1 MAVPPSLRRA
11 GRIFGWS
18 LLGLVLVLFLALA
31 GGIVF
36 LRSQPGERW
45 VADTVVSA
53 LKSAGIEARIG
64 SLEGPLPFSLRL
76 RDVRLADGNGVWLDV
91 PKATLRIG
99 VGALLR
105 GHLLVEELSV
115 LDAGMPRV
123 PEFPPADPPP
133 PPSDPLDMLQ
143 PSFLKP
149 LASDIAGYLK
159 LATVEKLRIERF
171 RLGQAVAGIPIEA
184 TLGGS
189 GPLTDFQS
197 RLDAMLYRP
206 RPEGAEGTGQPLL
219 ALSGALNL
227 GNEGG
232 WLADGVKRP
241 QPAERPDAA
250 VELDFRLTVP
260 GVAGDGGAKAQG
272 AQDVASEQG
281 SLRLLLTL
289 TGARFSVPELT
300 AEVPGG
306 LVSAHDL
313 SFDDKKVGGELSALL
328 SDPAALMRLVAV
340 LTGRVQAG
348 LPLASANLDAAL
360 SGTLD
365 APELALKA
373 SALGIAL
380 DAAQPDA
387 RLDVTSSWTLA
398 VQSLFSEPSLTAD
411 AAVNLGGPFVQK
423 AMSASRAAKD
433 GTDDKGGKEG
443 TASGGVPIK
452 LHVEVSETA
461 EALAVKALRVE
472 SEWLAL
478 AGDASLE
485 TATGKLAAAFRLD
498 MPSLRK
504 LAQFPPVAAVLAGSP
519 FRELAGTVGVKADMR
534 RDGAAS
540 PIAGTLSLKLAD
552 MRWGL
557 APLQNTVGE
566 TASIGLSF
574 SAQPESGSAS
584 VKELT
589 LKAGQL
595 NGRGDAST
603 DGKKLDAALSFALSS
618 LAGIEPS
625 LSGPLE
631 LKLRASGPLPSPGGE
646 LTLSSP
652 NLGVETATLEG
663 LRVRLNTP
671 SVGAAGGK
679 GTLDVSATLRDASIK
694 ALQAGAPLRFST
706 EWQFAADRFN
716 LHKTKLDAP
725 GIALSGTLD
734 ALLGKRRLDGGF
746 RLAVTDWSALSSLTG
761 VPLQGSAAVANVSF
775 SQAKTQQLTADWS
788 FGALSAGSAFSVRTF
803 KGNLR
808 LDDLFGK
815 QGISLS
821 AALGNGSA
829 SDFRW
834 RNGTIGV
841 SGSLKQMQVSAA
853 LQGKTS
859 ADVRLDL
866 DLAGQ
871 KVQVERLTLTDRR
884 KRTLVG
890 VRLNRPLNVA
900 FGNGLSVDNLD
911 LSILPQGTLT
921 ALGSLDGRKLALEA
935 RLRDVAI
942 NTARL
947 FTDAPVPDGLLNAAV
962 ALSGTPSQPRGTL
975 DVSLRNIAFPE
986 SDMPPA
992 AVDINGTLQSS
1003 ALVLNVKTDG
1013 MGTSPATGTLSLPL
1027 SFSASGVP
1035 SPALNKPCTGTVH
1048 WEGSLASL
1056 WRFVP
1061 LANSSLT
1068 GQGFLDATLSG
1079 TLSAPELSAS
1089 LKIEKAAFEEILLGL
1104 ALSDINLDASLQ
1116 SGGLSRLSL
1125 SATDGQGGTINING
1139 TIGSLM
1145 SGLPLSLHGTIKELA
1160 PLHRNDLSITL
1171 SGTADIVG
1179 PVTSP
1184 DVRAAITVN
1193 KGQFQIVSSFGTS
1206 IPTLNVVEAGQEE
1219 GGPSSS
1225 GAGPQLDVSVV
1236 IPNRF
1241 FVRGKGLESEWKG
1254 NLQVSG
1260 PAANP
1265 VVTGSINSIRG
1276 QFGLLGKQFTLSRGD
1291 VEFSGA
1297 TPPDPLLNVL
1307 VTYAATNITA
1317 EATVSGPASSPTLTL
1332 SSQPPLPQDEV
1343 VAQVLFGQSAS
1354 SLGRME
1360 AIQLAA
1366 ELASLSGFGSGG
1378 MGVLGEVRDTL
1389 GFDVL
1394 RFGSIQNGPK
1404 QQTSRNVGLLQPPG
1418 QNNGAGAQEDSI
1430 PSLEVGKYVMDN
1442 VYVGL
1447 EQGMNGDA
1455 SGVRV
1460 EIELTPNLNL
1470 EGVSTPQGSEVG
1482 LNWKKDY

>member
-1 MAVPPSLRRA
+1 MTVPPSLRRA
-11 GRIFGWS
+11 GRILGWS
-18 LLGLVLVLFLALA
+18 LLGLVLVLFFALA
-31 GGIVF
+31 GGMVF
-36 LRSQPGERW
+36 LRTQPGERW
-45 VADTVVSA
+45 IADTAVSV
-53 LKSAGIEARIG
+53 LKNVGIEAQIG
-64 SLEGPLPFSLRL
+64 SLEGPLPFSLHL
-76 RDVRLADGNGVWLDV
+76 RDVRLADGQGVWLDV
-91 PKATLRIG
+91 PEATLRIG
-99 VGALLR
+99 AGALLR
-105 GHLLVEELSV
+105 GHLLVDELSV
-115 LDAGMPRV
+115 LDASMLRV

-133 PPSDPLDMLQ
+133 PPSDPLDLLR
-143 PSFLKP
+143 PSFLQP

-159 LATVEKLRIERF
+159 LATVGKLRIERF

-184 TLGGS
+184 ALEGT
-189 GPLTDFQS
+189 GPLTDFRS
-197 RLDAMLYRP
+197 ELESTLYRP
-206 RPEGAEGTGQPLL
+206 QTEKAEGAAEPLL
-219 ALSGALNL
+219 ALSGALSL
-227 GNEGG
+227 GNEGS
-232 WLADGVKRP
+232 WLSDGVKRP
-241 QPAERPDAA
+241 QPEERPDAA
-250 VELDFRLTVP
+250 VGLDLRLAVP
-260 GVAGDGGAKAQG
+260 RAAGNGGDEAQG
-272 AQDVASEQG
+272 AQDAQEQG

-289 TGARFSVPELT
+289 AGARFSVPELM

-306 LVSAHDL
+306 LVAGHGL
-313 SFDDKKVGGELSALL
+313 FFDDAKVGGDLSVLL
-328 SDPAALMRLVAV
+328 SDPDALMRLVAA
-340 LTGRVQAG
+340 LTGEAQAG
-348 LPLASANLDAAL
+348 LPLASANLEATL

-365 APELALKA
+365 APGLVLKA
-373 SALGIAL
+373 SVPGIVL

-387 RLDVTSSWTLA
+387 RLDVASSWTLA
-398 VQSLFSEPSLTAD
+398 VRSLLSEPSVTAD
-411 AAVNLGGPFVQK
+411 ATVNLGGPFVRK
-423 AMSASRAAKD
+423 AMSANQAAKN
-433 GTDDKGGKEG
+433 GKEG
-443 TASGGVPIK
+443 ERSGEVPIR
-452 LHVEVSETA
+452 LHVEASETA
-461 EALAVKALRVE
+461 ETLTVKALRVE

-485 TATGKLAAAFRLD
+485 TATGKLAAALRLD

-504 LAQFPPVAAVLAGSP
+504 LAQFPPVAALLTDSP
-519 FRELAGTVGVKADMR
+519 FRELAGTVGVKADVR
-534 RDGAAS
+534 RAAAS
-540 PIAGTLSLKLAD
+540 SPFAGTLSLKLAD

-557 APLQNTVGE
+557 AQLQDTVGE
-566 TASIGLSF
+566 TASLGVSF

-584 VKELT
+584 VSDLT

-595 NGRGDAST
+595 SGKGNAST
-603 DGKKLDAALSFALSS
+603 DGKKLDVALSLALSS
-618 LAGIEPS
+618 LKGIAPS

-631 LKLRASGPLPSPGGE
+631 LKLRASGPLLSPGGE
-646 LTLSSP
+646 LTLASP
-652 NLGVETATLEG
+652 HLGVETAMLEG

-679 GTLDVSATLRDASIK
+679 GTLDVSATLRDASVK

-706 EWQFAADRFN
+706 EWQFAADRFS

-734 ALLGKRRLDGGF
+734 ALPAKRRLDGGF
-746 RLAVTDWSALSSLTG
+746 RLAVTDWAALSSLTG
-761 VPLQGSAAVANVSF
+761 VPLNGSAAVANVSF
-775 SQAKTQQLTADWS
+775 SQAKTQQLAADWS
-788 FGALSAGSAFSVRTF
+788 FGALSAGSLFSVRTF

-815 QGISLS
+815 QGIGLS
-821 AALGNGSA
+821 ASLGNGSA

-834 RNGTIGV
+834 RSGKIDV
-841 SGSLKQMQVSAA
+841 SGSLKRLQASVA

-859 ADVRLDL
+859 ADIRLAVDI
-866 DLAGQ
+866 AGQ
-871 KVQVERLTLTDRR
+871 KAQVERLTFTDRR

-890 VRLNRPLNVA
+890 VRLNRPVNIA

-911 LSILPQGTLT
+911 LSVLPQGTLT

-942 NTARL
+942 NMARL
-947 FTDAPVPDGLLNAAV
+947 FTDVPVPDGLLNAAI

-1035 SPALNKPCTGTVH
+1035 SPALNKPCSGNVN

-1068 GQGFLDATLSG
+1068 GQGSLNATLSG
-1079 TLSAPELSAS
+1079 SLSAPELSAS

-1116 SGGLSRLSL
+1116 SGGMSRLSL
-1125 SATDGQGGTINING
+1125 SATDGQGGAINVNG
-1139 TIGSLM
+1139 TIGPLA

-1160 PLHRNDLSITL
+1160 PLHRNDLSVTL

-1179 PVTSP
+1179 PATSP

-1219 GGPSSS
+1219 STPSSS
-1225 GAGPQLDVSVV
+1225 GSGPKLDVNVL

-1260 PAANP
+1260 PATNP

-1276 QFGLLGKQFTLSRGD
+1276 QFSLLGKQFTLSRGD

-1307 VTYAATNITA
+1307 VTYAAANITA
-1317 EATVSGPASSPTLTL
+1317 EATVSGPASSKTLTL

-1394 RFGSIQNGPK
+1394 RFGSMQNGPK

-1418 QNNGAGAQEDSI
+1418 QNSGASAQEDSI
-1430 PSLEVGKYVMDN
+1430 PSLEVGKYVLDN

-1460 EIELTPNLNL
+1460 EIELAPNLNL

>member
-1 MAVPPSLRRA
+1 MTVPPSLRRA
-11 GRIFGWS
+11 GRILGWS
-18 LLGLVLVLFLALA
+18 LLGLVLVLILALA
-31 GGIVF
+31 GGMAF

-45 VADTVVSA
+45 IADTAVSA

-64 SLEGPLPFSLRL
+64 SLEGPLPFALRL

-91 PKATLRIG
+91 PEATLRIG
-99 VGALLR
+99 AAALLR
-105 GHLLVEELSV
+105 GHLQVEELSI

-133 PPSDPLDMLQ
+133 PPSDPLEMLQ

-149 LASDIAGYLK
+149 LASAIAGYLK

-184 TLGGS
+184 TLGGY

-197 RLDAMLYRP
+197 ELEATLYRP
-206 RPEGAEGTGQPLL
+206 RPEGAEGTEQPLL

-241 QPAERPDAA
+241 QPAGRPDAA
-250 VELDFRLTVP
+250 VGLDLRLTVP
-260 GVAGDGGAKAQG
+260 GLAGDGGGQALG
-272 AQDVASEQG
+272 TRGISLEQG
-281 SLRLLLTL
+281 SLQLLLTL
-289 TGARFSVPELT
+289 TGARFSVPELM

-306 LVSAHDL
+306 LVTAHDL
-313 SFDDKKVGGELSALL
+313 SFDDKKVGGGLSALL
-328 SDPAALMRLVAV
+328 SDPAALMRLVAA
-340 LTGRVQAG
+340 LTGGAQAG

-373 SALGIAL
+373 SALGIVL

-387 RLDVTSSWTLA
+387 RLDVGSSWTFA
-398 VQSLFSEPSLTAD
+398 AQSLLSEPSVTAD
-411 AAVNLGGPFVQK
+411 ADVNLGGPFVQK
-423 AMSASRAAKD
+423 ALSASRAAKD
-433 GTDDKGGKEG
+433 GTEAK
-443 TASGGVPIK
+443 SPGGVPIK
-452 LHVEVSETA
+452 LHAEASETA
-461 EALAVKALRVE
+461 ETLTLKALRVE

-478 AGDASLE
+478 DGGALLE
-485 TATGKLAAAFRLD
+485 TATGKLAAAFRLH

-504 LAQFPPVAAVLAGSP
+504 LAQFPPVAAALADSP
-519 FRELAGTVGVKADMR
+519 FRELAGTVGVKADVR

-540 PIAGTLSLKLAD
+540 PIAGTLGLKLAD

-566 TASIGLSF
+566 TASLGLSF

-584 VKELT
+584 VNDLT

-595 NGRGDAST
+595 SGKGDVST

-618 LAGIEPS
+618 LAGIDPS

-631 LKLRASGPLPSPGGE
+631 LKLRASGPLLSPGGE

-663 LRVRLNTP
+663 LRVRLGTP

-679 GTLDVSATLRDASIK
+679 GTLDVSATLKDASVK
-694 ALQAGAPLRFST
+694 TLQAGAPLRFST

-761 VPLQGSAAVANVSF
+761 VPLQGSAAVANIAF
-775 SQAKTQQLTADWS
+775 SQAKTQQLAADWS
-788 FGALSAGSAFSVRTF
+788 FGALSAGTDFSVRTF
-803 KGNLR
+803 TGNLR

-815 QGISLS
+815 QGIAL
-821 AALGNGSA
+821 AASLGNGSA
-829 SDFRW
+829 SGFRW
-834 RNGTIGV
+834 RSGKIDV
-841 SGSLKQMQVSAA
+841 SGSLKKMRASVG
-853 LQGKTS
+853 LQGRTS
-859 ADVRLDL
+859 ADIRLEL

-871 KVQVERLTLTDRR
+871 KAQVERLTFTDRR

-890 VRLNRPLNVA
+890 VRLNRPVNVS

-942 NTARL
+942 NMARL
-947 FTDAPVPDGLLNAAV
+947 FTDVPVPDGLLNAAV

-992 AVDINGTLQSS
+992 AVDINGTLQAS

-1027 SFSASGVP
+1027 AFSASGVP
-1035 SPALNKPCTGTVH
+1035 SPALNKPCTGNVH

-1068 GQGFLDATLSG
+1068 GQGFLDASLSG

-1104 ALSDINLDASLQ
+1104 ALSDINLDASLR

-1125 SATDGQGGTINING
+1125 SATDGQGGAVNVNG
-1139 TIGSLM
+1139 TIGPLA

-1160 PLHRNDLSITL
+1160 PLHRNDLSISL
-1171 SGTADIVG
+1171 SGTADIAG

-1193 KGQFQIVSSFGTS
+1193 KGQYQIVSSFGTS

-1219 GGPSSS
+1219 TAASSS
-1225 GAGPQLDVSVV
+1225 GAGPRLDVSVS

-1260 PAANP
+1260 PASNP

-1276 QFGLLGKQFTLSRGD
+1276 QFSLLGKQFTLSRGD

-1307 VTYAATNITA
+1307 VTYAAANITA
-1317 EATVSGPASSPTLTL
+1317 EATVSGPASSPALTL

-1394 RFGSIQNGPK
+1394 RFGSMQNGPK
-1404 QQTSRNVGLLQPPG
+1404 QQTGRNVGLLQPPG

-1460 EIELTPNLNL
+1460 EIELAPNLNL

>member
-18 LLGLVLVLFLALA
+18 LIGLVLVLFLALA
-31 GGIVF
+31 GGMAF
-36 LRSQPGERW
+36 LRTQPGERW
-45 VADTVVSA
+45 ITDTAVSA

-64 SLEGPLPFSLRL
+64 SLEGPLPFSLHL
-76 RDVRLADGNGVWLDV
+76 RDVRLADGQGVWLDV
-91 PKATLRIG
+91 PEATLRIG
-99 VGALLR
+99 AGALLR
-105 GHLLVEELSV
+105 GHLLVEELSI

-123 PEFPPADPPP
+123 PEFPPSDPPP
-133 PPSDPLDMLQ
+133 PPSDPLELLR
-143 PSFLKP
+143 PSFLEP

-184 TLGGS
+184 TLEGS
-189 GPLTDFQS
+189 GPLTDFRS
-197 RLDAMLYRP
+197 ELESTLYRP
-206 RPEGAEGTGQPLL
+206 QTGKAEGAADPLL

-227 GNEGG
+227 GNEGN
-232 WLADGVKRP
+232 WLSDGVKRP
-241 QPAERPDAA
+241 QPEERPDAA
-250 VELDFRLTVP
+250 VGLDLRLAVP
-260 GVAGDGGAKAQG
+260 HASGNGGEREQV
-272 AQDVASEQG
+272 AQDAPEQG

-289 TGARFSVPELT
+289 AGARFSVPELT

-306 LVSAHDL
+306 SVAGHGLF
-313 SFDDKKVGGELSALL
+313 FDDAKVGGDLSVWL
-328 SDPAALMRLVAV
+328 SEPDALMRFVAA
-340 LTGRVQAG
+340 LTGEAQAG
-348 LPLASANLDAAL
+348 LSLASANLEAVL

-365 APELALKA
+365 APGLALKA
-373 SALGIAL
+373 SVPGIVL

-387 RLDVTSSWTLA
+387 RLDVASSWTFA
-398 VQSLFSEPSLTAD
+398 VRSLLSEPSATAD
-411 AAVNLGGPFVQK
+411 AVVNLGGPFVRK
-423 AMSASRAAKD
+423 AMPANASAQD
-433 GTDDKGGKEG
+433 GNG
-443 TASGGVPIK
+443 SGRSGEVPIT
-452 LHVEVSETA
+452 LHAEASETA
-461 EALAVKALRVE
+461 ESLTVKALRIE

-478 AGDASLE
+478 TGDASLE
-485 TATGKLAAAFRLD
+485 TATGKLAAALRLD
-498 MPSLRK
+498 MPSLRR
-504 LAQFPPVAAVLAGSP
+504 LVQFPPVAALLADSP
-519 FRELAGTVGVKADMR
+519 FRELAGTAGVKADVR
-534 RDGAAS
+534 REDAS
-540 PIAGTLSLKLAD
+540 SPLAGTLSLKLAD

-557 APLQNTVGE
+557 APLQDTVGE
-566 TASIGLSF
+566 TASLGVSF

-584 VKELT
+584 VSELT

-595 NGRGDAST
+595 SGKGNASI
-603 DGKKLDAALSFALSS
+603 DGKKLDAALSLVLAS
-618 LAGIEPS
+618 LKGLDPS

-631 LKLRASGPLPSPGGE
+631 LKLHASGPLLSPGGE
-646 LTLSSP
+646 LTLASP
-652 NLGVETATLEG
+652 HLGVETATLEG
-663 LRVRLNTP
+663 LRVRLDTP

-679 GTLDVSATLRDASIK
+679 GTLDVAATLRDASVK
-694 ALQAGAPLRFST
+694 TLHAGAPLRFST
-706 EWQFAADRFN
+706 EWQFAPDHFS
-716 LHKTKLDAP
+716 LHKTRLDAP
-725 GIALSGTLD
+725 GMALSGTLD
-734 ALLGKRRLDGGF
+734 ALPAKRRLDGGF
-746 RLAVTDWSALSSLTG
+746 RLAVTDWAALSSLTG
-761 VPLQGSAAVANVSF
+761 VPLQGSTAVANVSF
-775 SQAKTQQLTADWS
+775 SQAKTQQLAADWS
-788 FGALSAGSAFSVRTF
+788 LGALSAGSFFSVRSF
-803 KGNLR
+803 KGSLR

-815 QGISLS
+815 QGIGLS
-821 AALGNGSA
+821 ASLGNGSA

-834 RNGTIGV
+834 RNGKIDV
-841 SGSLKQMQVSAA
+841 SGTLKRLQASAA

-859 ADVRLDL
+859 ADIRLAL

-871 KVQVERLTLTDRR
+871 KAQVERLTFTDRR
-884 KRTLVG
+884 KRTLAG
-890 VRLNRPLNVA
+890 VRLNRPVNIA

-911 LSILPQGTLT
+911 LSVLPQGTLT
-921 ALGSLDGRKLALEA
+921 ALGSLDGRRLALEA

-942 NTARL
+942 NMARL
-947 FTDAPVPDGLLNAAV
+947 FTDVPVPDGLLNAAI

-975 DVSLRNIAFPE
+975 DVSLKDIAFPE

-992 AVDINGTLQSS
+992 AVDIHGTLQSS

-1027 SFSASGVP
+1027 RFSASGLP
-1035 SPALNKPCTGTVH
+1035 SPALDRPCSGNVN

-1068 GQGFLDATLSG
+1068 GQGSLSAALSG
-1079 TLSAPELSAS
+1079 TLAAPKLSAS
-1089 LKIEKAAFEEILLGL
+1089 LRVEKAAFEEILLGL
-1104 ALSDINLDASLQ
+1104 ALSDISLDASLQ
-1116 SGGLSRLSL
+1116 SEGMSRLSL
-1125 SATDGQGGTINING
+1125 SAMDGQGGAVNLNG
-1139 TIGSLM
+1139 TIGPLA

-1160 PLHRNDLSITL
+1160 PLHRNDLSVTL

-1179 PVTSP
+1179 PVASP

-1206 IPTLNVVEAGQEE
+1206 IPTLSVVEAGQEE
-1219 GGPSSS
+1219 NAAPSS
-1225 GAGPQLDVSVV
+1225 GAGPKLDVSVI

-1260 PAANP
+1260 LATNPA
-1265 VVTGSINSIRG
+1265 VTGSINSIRG
-1276 QFGLLGKQFTLSRGD
+1276 QFSLLGKQFTLSRGD

-1307 VTYAATNITA
+1307 VTYAAANITA

-1378 MGVLGEVRDTL
+1378 MGVLGEVRETL

-1394 RFGSIQNGPK
+1394 RFGSMQSGPK
-1404 QQTSRNVGLLQPPG
+1404 QQTNRNVGLLQPPG
-1418 QNNGAGAQEDSI
+1418 QNNGAAQEDSI

-1460 EIELTPNLNL
+1460 EIELTPSLNL

>member
-18 LLGLVLVLFLALA
+18 LLGLVLALFLALA
-31 GGIVF
+31 GGMVF

-45 VADTVVSA
+45 VADTAVSV
-53 LKSAGIEARIG
+53 LKNVGIDAHLG
-64 SLEGPLPFSLRL
+64 SLEGPLPFSLHL
-76 RDVRLADGNGVWLDV
+76 RDVRLADGKGVWLDV
-91 PKATLRIG
+91 PEATLRIG
-99 VGALLR
+99 AGALLR
-105 GHLLVEELSV
+105 GHLLVEELSI

-133 PPSDPLDMLQ
+133 PPSDPLELLQ

-149 LASDIAGYLK
+149 LASGIAGYLK

-171 RLGQAVAGIPIEA
+171 RLGQAVAGIPVEA
-184 TLGGS
+184 TLDGT
-189 GPLTDFQS
+189 GPLTDFRS
-197 RLDAMLYRP
+197 ELESTLYRP
-206 RPEGAEGTGQPLL
+206 QSEKAEGTPKPLL
-219 ALSGALNL
+219 SLSGALNL
-227 GNEGG
+227 GNEGE
-232 WLADGVKRP
+232 WLSGGTGSS

-250 VELDFRLTVP
+250 VGLDLRLAVP
-260 GVAGDGGAKAQG
+260 RLAGEGGGEAQQ
-272 AQDVASEQG
+272 AQDTPEQG
-281 SLRLLLTL
+281 TLRLLLTL
-289 TGARFSVPELT
+289 TGARFSVPGLAVEM
-300 AEVPGG
+300 PGSSVAAHG
-306 LVSAHDL
+306 LF
-313 SFDDKKVGGELSALL
+313 FDDMKVGGDLSVLL
-328 SDPAALMRLVAV
+328 SDPPALMRLVAA
-340 LTGRVQAG
+340 LTGEAQSGV
-348 LPLASANLDAAL
+348 PLASATLEAVL

-365 APELALKA
+365 APELALKT
-373 SALGIAL
+373 SVPGIVL

-387 RLDVTSSWTLA
+387 RLDVASSWTLA
-398 VQSLFSEPSLTAD
+398 VRSLLSAPSVTAD
-411 AAVNLGGPFVQK
+411 ATVNLGGPFVRK
-423 AMSASRAAKD
+423 VLPDNSAAKN
-433 GTDDKGGKEG
+433 GKEDEHSGEVPLRLHAEAAG
-443 TASGGVPIK
+443 TA
-452 LHVEVSETA
+452 ET
-461 EALAVKALRVE
+461 LTVKALRVE

-485 TATGKLAAAFRLD
+485 TATGKLAAALRLD

-504 LAQFPPVAAVLAGSP
+504 LAQFPPVAALLAGSP
-519 FRELAGTVGVKADMR
+519 FRELAGTAGLKADVR

-540 PIAGTLSLKLAD
+540 PIAGTLSLNLED

-557 APLQNTVGE
+557 AQLQNTVGE
-566 TASIGLSF
+566 TASLGVSF

-584 VKELT
+584 VSDLT

-595 NGRGDAST
+595 SGKGNAST

-618 LAGIEPS
+618 LKGIDPS

-631 LKLRASGPLPSPGGE
+631 LKLRASGPLLSPGGE

-652 NLGVETATLEG
+652 HMGVETAALEG
-663 LRVRLNTP
+663 LRVRLSTP

-679 GTLDVSATLRDASIK
+679 GTLDVSATLRDASVK

-725 GIALSGTLD
+725 GMELSGTLD
-734 ALLGKRRLDGGF
+734 ALPGKRRLDGGF
-746 RLAVTDWSALSSLTG
+746 RLAVTDWAALSSLTG
-761 VPLQGSAAVANVSF
+761 IPLQGSAAVANVSF
-775 SQAKTQQLTADWS
+775 SQAKTQQLAADWS
-788 FGALSAGSAFSVRTF
+788 FGSLSAGSIFSVRTF

-815 QGISLS
+815 QGIALS
-821 AALGNGSA
+821 ASLGNGSA

-834 RNGTIGV
+834 RNGKIDV
-841 SGSLKQMQVSAA
+841 SGSLKKLQASVD

-859 ADVRLDL
+859 ADIRLAL
-866 DLAGQ
+866 DLAGH
-871 KVQVERLTLTDRR
+871 KAQVERLTFTDRR

-890 VRLNRPLNVA
+890 VRLNRPATIA

-911 LSILPQGTLT
+911 MSLLPQGTLT
-921 ALGSLDGRKLALEA
+921 ALGSLDGRRLALEA

-942 NTARL
+942 NMVRL
-947 FTDAPVPDGLLNAAV
+947 FTDMPVPDGLLNAAV
-962 ALSGTPSQPRGTL
+962 ALSGTPSQPRGML

-992 AVDINGTLQSS
+992 SVDINGTLQSS

-1013 MGTSPATGTLSLPL
+1013 MGTSPAAGTLSLPL
-1027 SFSASGVP
+1027 GFSASGVP
-1035 SPALNKPCTGTVH
+1035 FPSLSKPCSGSVQ

-1068 GQGFLDATLSG
+1068 GQGAINATLSG
-1079 TLSAPELSAS
+1079 TLAAPQLSAW
-1089 LKIEKAAFEEILLGL
+1089 LKIEKAAFEEVLLGL

-1116 SGGLSRLSL
+1116 SEGLSRLSL
-1125 SATDGQGGTINING
+1125 SATDGQGGALNING
-1139 TIGSLM
+1139 TIGPLA
-1145 SGLPLSLHGTIKELA
+1145 SGLPLSLRGSIKELS
-1160 PLHRNDLSITL
+1160 PLHRNDLSVTL

-1206 IPTLNVVEAGQEE
+1206 IPTLDVVVAGQEE
-1219 GGPSSS
+1219 NTASSS
-1225 GAGPQLDVSVV
+1225 GSGPRLDVNVS

-1254 NLQVSG
+1254 SLQVSG
-1260 PAANP
+1260 PATNP

-1276 QFGLLGKQFTLSRGD
+1276 QFSLLGKQFTLSRGD

-1307 VTYAATNITA
+1307 VTYAAANITA
-1317 EATVSGPASSPTLTL
+1317 EATVSGPASSPALTL

-1378 MGVLGEVRDTL
+1378 MGVLGEVRDKL

-1394 RFGSIQNGPK
+1394 RFGSIQNGPR
-1404 QQTSRNVGLLQPPG
+1404 QQTNRNVGLLQPPG
-1418 QNNGAGAQEDSI
+1418 QNSGAGAQEDSI